1 MSCEKSK
8 RHESCVT
15 KIVKDIVVAQ
25 NEAARKP
32 SCKTGCAQSISDL
45 LRKDHCSGSDTIRP
59 DTVPVI
65 LYCKSTCAP
74 FVGMGASEDSGNLL
88 EKSKIFRVNEVTND
102 NCAVIELL
110 KFRGDDHND
119 HHSHKQV
126 DDLVGTG
133 ICVTVDLTC
142 FCHISCLPA
151 IALR

>member
-8 RHESCVT
+8 RRESCVT

-25 NEAARKP
+25 NDVVRKP

-45 LRKDHCSGSDTIRP
+45 LNQGDCHSHDMVKP

-65 LYCKSTCAP
+65 LYCKSTCEP
-74 FVGMGASEDSGNLL
+74 FVGIGASDESHSLL
-88 EKSKIFRVNEVTND
+88 EKSKIFRVNEVTHD
-102 NCAVIELL
+102 NCAVVELL
-110 KFRGDDHND
+110 RSACDGDDG
-119 HHSHKQV
+119 HHKRV
-126 DDLVGTG
+126 DKLEGTG
-133 ICVTVDLTC
+133 ICITVDLSC